1 MNEYRNVL
9 LCSEDE
15 IKTFGNISDNV
26 DGKYISPAIYTA
38 QRQDLEET
46 CGTELVKKIQ
56 YLIGTGEIELVENS
70 HYKWLLDEYIT
81 DYMIYA
87 SITELI
93 PILSF
98 KINNM
103 GANRTEDEK
112 VYSLSYNEVFALQDH
127 YKHQADYFKYRL
139 QRFLIANYADYP
151 ELVTYKS
158 IEDLQSNL
166 YSAAGCSL
174 WLGGARTPKNA
185 QKPSLKDIYNFPS
198 NSNKKKG
205 GK

>member
-9 LCSEDE
+9 LCDEDS
-15 IKTFGNISDNV
+15 IKTFSNISDNV

-46 CGTELVKKIQ
+46 IGSLLVKKLQ
-56 YLIGTGEIELVENS
+56 ELIANGSLEDEENK
-70 HYKWLLDEYIT
+70 HYRILLDDYIT
-81 DYMIYA
+81 DFMIYA
-87 SITELI
+87 SIVKLI

-98 KINNM
+98 KISNM
-103 GANRTEDEK
+103 GANRTEDDK
-112 VYSLSYNEVFALQDH
+112 VYNLSYDEIFGLKDYYSN
-127 YKHQADYFKYRL
+127 QADYFKYRL
-139 QRFLIANYADYP
+139 QRYLIANYQYFP

-158 IEDLQSNL
+158 IADLQTNL
-166 YSAAGCSL
+166 YSAAGCDV
-174 WLGGARTPKNA
+174 WLGGARNPRNA

-198 NSNKKKG
+198 SNDKKG